1 MKKTLPVGVENF
13 PDVVRNNCYYV
24 DKTAFIKALMTSG
37 NKVQLITRPR
47 RFGKTLFM
55 DMMKSF
61 FQLDFK
67 NPKSTEGHA
76 VLFSGLEILQD
87 PAFCR
92 EYMG

>member
-1 MKKTLPVGVENF
+1 MKKILPVGVENF

-67 NPKSTEGHA
+67 NPESTEGHA
-76 VLFSGLEILQD
+76 ALFRECLES
-87 PAFCR
+87 A
-92 EYMG
+92 G